1 MAADRLHALLD
12 DEGIEYTTHQHE
24 RAVSAHRLA
33 DAEGVS
39 GYDVAKP
46 VLVSIGGELAMLV
59 VPGAEHVD
67 LDKVSDVLGHNDVR
81 LASEDE
87 FTAVFDDCEPGAE
100 PPFGNLYG
108 IPTFLDED
116 LRARPRLVCRDGSH
130 TRTLTLATA
139 DYVRLV
145 HPEIVSVA
153 VRPTS
158 PGST

>member
-12 DEGIEYTTHQHE
+12 EQGIDYEVHEHE
-24 RAVSAHRLA
+24 RAVSAHHLA

-46 VLVSIGGELAMLV
+46 VLVAISGQLAMVV

-67 LDKVSDVLGHNDVR
+67 LERVSEVLGHNDVR

-87 FTAVFDDCEPGAE
+87 FTGLFDDCETGAE

-116 LRARPRLVCRDGSH
+116 LRARQRLVCRDGSH
-130 TRTLTLATA
+130 TRTITLATT
-139 DYVRLV
+139 DYVRLEQ
-145 HPEIVSVA
+145 PEIVSVSR
-153 VRPTS
+153 RPA
-158 PGST
+158 